1 MAKLYQNRAGQY
13 FTKSKIHG
21 RVVTLQIAD
30 EGADFLH
37 DIGIEI
43 GDELGAVY
51 WDLVDN
57 HWIYT
62 LGEFPGGGELDISD
76 EWVRHDALSTI
87 SPEIR
92 DVPKE
97 PLTHLGNDELTT
109 VPRFLYAPTNR
120 SITPSCMLK
129 TAAIRGW
136 KSLFSLSITVRR
148 SYFDAVLSL
157 DRSLRK
163 PDCVCSFYVGGVTL
177 MKIDI
182 IPSHCN

>member
-109 VPRFLYAPTNR
+109 VPRFLYAPHK
-120 SITPSCMLK
+120 SIYYTILHVENSSDSWLEVPILIK
-129 TAAIRGW
+129 HHGAQELLRRGAVLGQEFTEAGLRL
-136 KSLFSLSITVRR
+136 LFLRR
-148 SYFDAVLSL
+148 WGYFDE
-157 DRSLRK
+157 DRYHS
-163 PDCVCSFYVGGVTL
+163 
-177 MKIDI
+177 
-182 IPSHCN
+182 